1 VPTSIT
7 QVKPGDIVEL
17 LPTNQR
23 NRQLRKQ
30 EGKFEWRVLRIEP
43 ETKCFGDKEGIAIES
58 LVDSKHWRWVQR
70 DDIKVITFKEN
81 VRENF

>member
-1 VPTSIT
+1 MTMNIR
-7 QVKPGDIVEL
+7 QIKAGDIVEL

-30 EGKFEWRVLRIEP
+30 EGKVEWRVLRIEP
-43 ETKCFGDKEGIAIES
+43 KTQCFGDKEGIAIES

-70 DDIKVITFKEN
+70 EEIKVITFKEN
-81 VRENF
+81 VR